1 MKANVID
8 PQSTLVSRRNA
19 CKKRQKGIFSPRQ
32 VQYTIQQC
40 TRKLISRQ
48 GNLVVSSKLAHPFRI
63 LNVQFHSYS
72 PCFPNCTPRGLSM
85 VRFPRKG
92 RQSIE
97 IYEAMDS
104 HDGMDNMMPRE
115 SNYLLVICAIY
126 LKRPIEMVDLPSYIA
141 WCHKFTI
148 HNHEFTVNHYR

>member
-1 MKANVID
+1 
-8 PQSTLVSRRNA
+8 
-19 CKKRQKGIFSPRQ
+19 
-32 VQYTIQQC
+32 
-40 TRKLISRQ
+40 
-48 GNLVVSSKLAHPFRI
+48 
-63 LNVQFHSYS
+63 
-72 PCFPNCTPRGLSM
+72 M

-141 WCHKFTI
+141 
-148 HNHEFTVNHYR
+148 